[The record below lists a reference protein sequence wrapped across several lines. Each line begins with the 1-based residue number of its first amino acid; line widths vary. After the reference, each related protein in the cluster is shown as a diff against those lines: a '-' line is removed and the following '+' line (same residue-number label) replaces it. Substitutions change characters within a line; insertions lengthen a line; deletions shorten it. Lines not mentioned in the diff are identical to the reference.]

1 MIKEKVA
8 KIPPEY
14 SWAILRKKSGTDLT
28 EQYMEIKGDAEHD
41 IIQPWN
47 IRHLGQPPSWIDM

>member
-14 SWAILRKKSGTDLT
+14 SWAVLREKSGTDLT
-28 EQYMEIKGDAEHD
+28 EHYMERTA
-41 IIQPWN
+41 
-47 IRHLGQPPSWIDM
+47 